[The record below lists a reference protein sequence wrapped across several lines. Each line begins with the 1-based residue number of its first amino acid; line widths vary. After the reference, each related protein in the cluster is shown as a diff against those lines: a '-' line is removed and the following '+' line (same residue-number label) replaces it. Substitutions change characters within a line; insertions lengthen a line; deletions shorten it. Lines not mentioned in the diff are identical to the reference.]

1 VEIHHRHQNEEELKG
16 FAKHSKK
23 FVWAFTVLMPLF
35 LTQVL
40 HNMRKAACARMPD
53 FICYG

>member
-1 VEIHHRHQNEEELKG
+1 VEIHHRRQNEEELKG